1 MAETNNPYQDKIDKD
16 IKNLVKLKAG
26 TANQQLINAA
36 YLGARQEPPAA
47 MDWLNAAQSG
57 LTSFT
62 TALAEGKAARQKEI
76 DVMNGDI
83 DSQIDTLITSG
94 FSLGENYYSA
104 ANEYT
109 KQLRE
114 KFLAAE
120 GDPELQN
127 KIKMELNV
135 ASQSIAGTKTAIE
148 EIATA
153 WGTNPDESDLERNG
167 LSPKQLDIIKT
178 VTAPNGANAIWD
190 YNKNTFVWQDPNDP
204 SKIYTVKDVQDI
216 QKQYSRDY
224 AGKERYIKDEQAERE
239 FGLAYKQGEQGA
251 EAFNFEKKLLNNEKR
266 ITKENVNFYI
276 NGDFTNDGTP
286 NFKETFKNHPDFDLT
301 KEGNP
306 ISKALT
312 ESGKYLDRPG
322 SPKGFD
328 LTDMPDPTPSDG
340 VYTEDDLLKLRNDVY
355 NAVTDPDANGYN
367 FEITKKLIAEYM
379 TLRQESN
386 FYGGKKSDLV
396 KIDPRNYKDLDSFKD
411 AGGNVGF
418 AKANGYRYQ
427 KEVKNARGK
436 VTTKAGWIYEPQND
450 LHNAFVGTVL

>member
-1 MAETNNPYQDKIDKD
+1 MAEANNPYQDKIDKD
-16 IKNLVKLKAG
+16 RKNLIKLRAG

-47 MDWLNAAQSG
+47 VDWLNAAQSG

-62 TALAEGKAARQKEI
+62 TALAEGKAAKQEEI
-76 DVMNGDI
+76 DAMNGDI
-83 DSQIDTLITSG
+83 DSQIDILTTAG

-109 KQLRE
+109 KQLR
-114 KFLAAE
+114 AE
-120 GDPELQN
+120 YLENEGNPEAQN

-153 WGTNPDESDLERNG
+153 WGTDINESDLERNG
-167 LSPKQLDIIKT
+167 LSKTQLDIIKT

-190 YNKNTFVWQDPNDP
+190 YNENTFVWKDPNSGDIY
-204 SKIYTVKDVQDI
+204 KIKDIQDI

-224 AGKERYIKDEQAERE
+224 AGKEQYIKDEQAERE
-239 FGLAYKQGEQGA
+239 LGLAYKQGERGS
-251 EAFNFEKKLLNNEKR
+251 EAFNFEKKLLHNEKR

-276 NGDFTNDGTP
+276 SGDFTNDGTP
-286 NFKETFKNHPDFDLT
+286 SFKETFKNHPDFDLT

-312 ESGKYLDRPG
+312 ASGKYLDRPG

-328 LTDMPDPTPSDG
+328 LTDMPDPTPNDG

-355 NAVTDPDANGYN
+355 NAVIDQDANGYD

-396 KIDPRNYKDLDSFKD
+396 KIDPRNYKDLDSFRD

-427 KEVKNARGK
+427 KEVKDKNGK
-436 VTTKAGWIYEPQND
+436 VTTKAGWVYEPQND